1 MAPRE
6 GQMERVFFGLGSIS
20 AGLAVALGAFAAHG
34 LVHLG
39 RSRIKGET
47 RKETAE

>member
-1 MAPRE
+1 MWTT
-6 GQMERVFFGLGSIS
+6 
-20 AGLAVALGAFAAHG
+20 AGVAAAFAAHG